1 MNAIGGF
8 FCCMHAVVD
17 VLNERARA
25 GFDTHKVEVVTHYGP
40 TGWAEGKATAAG
52 IDRKRPRGHQTRRPR
67 FQGSTQ
73 SINIEWIGPLNPPD
87 ARPFSQEAKP
97 ADRPAMRPP
106 RVRDD
111 RRAGTPCRRRRR
123 RPCRPPRHQC
133 HRIQL
138 IFPCHQ
144 TIHEPKHRDHADAGG
159 RLHGG
164 AAAQVGGEGPVSHS
178 FARRPLRRVVG
189 WTDGPMGWMPVLLD
203 WHRPRLSGHA
213 TNIALTMPAH
223 YHPPRPD
230 SGPIPE
236 AAPAPT
242 TPGVSAAPGGDLGA
256 LVSNEALD
264 ALNTIQV
271 RSPN

>member
-1 MNAIGGF
+1 MNLNNHTHKTSDHKLKSIPSMNAIGGF

-111 RRAGTPCRRRRR
+111 RRAGTPV
-123 RPCRPPRHQC
+123 
-133 HRIQL
+133 
-138 IFPCHQ
+138 
-144 TIHEPKHRDHADAGG
+144 
-159 RLHGG
+159 
-164 AAAQVGGEGPVSHS
+164 AAAAVVHAGRQDTNATESNS
-178 FARRPLRRVVG
+178 FFHATKPFTNRNTGTMPTLGDAYMGALRRKSV
-189 WTDGPMGWMPVLLD
+189 
-203 WHRPRLSGHA
+203 
-213 TNIALTMPAH
+213 
-223 YHPPRPD
+223 
-230 SGPIPE
+230 E
-236 AAPAPT
+236 KAP
-242 TPGVSAAPGGDLGA
+242 
-256 LVSNEALD
+256 
-264 ALNTIQV
+264 
-271 RSPN
+271 